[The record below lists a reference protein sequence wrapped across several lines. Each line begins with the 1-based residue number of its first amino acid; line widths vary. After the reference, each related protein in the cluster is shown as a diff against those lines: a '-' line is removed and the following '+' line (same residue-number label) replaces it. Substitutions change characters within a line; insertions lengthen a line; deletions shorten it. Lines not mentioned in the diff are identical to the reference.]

1 MIFEFDFLVDFSF
14 FLPGFLSFFVG
25 GWVVGTMREMG
36 CRGGG

>member
-1 MIFEFDFLVDFSF
+1 LVTGG
-14 FLPGFLSFFVG
+14 LELSGG